1 MGRKKIKD
9 KLEMVQGAVPPQV
22 AVLLRKMAASEGR
35 TLSAIVRR
43 VLEQSPAVK
52 AELRQN
58 RRAA

>member
-1 MGRKKIKD
+1 MGRKKLKD

-43 VLEQSPAVK
+43 ALEQSPVVR
-52 AELRQN
+52 AEM
-58 RRAA
+58 RRNGRPA